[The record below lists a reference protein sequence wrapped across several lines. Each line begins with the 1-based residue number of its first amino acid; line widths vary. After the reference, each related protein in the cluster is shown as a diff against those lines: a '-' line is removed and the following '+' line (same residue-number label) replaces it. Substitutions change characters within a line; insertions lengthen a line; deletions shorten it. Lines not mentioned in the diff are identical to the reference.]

1 MLKSLA
7 IAASLAV
14 IGATPALAQSW
25 EAVSASD
32 NAVAAVDWSSMRISG
47 SSRDVT
53 FAMVSLVPGA
63 VPFDYAVSNVTMD
76 CSQSHYATLR
86 SQFFDRGGNIVV
98 EDFIGDGTLTPVNDG
113 TIMSDVRR
121 EVCSSDR
128 SRKGYFTS
136 AQQFATN
143 AWAVAADGQ

>member
-47 SSRDVT
+47 SHRDVT
-53 FAMVSLVPGA
+53 FTMVSLVPGA
-63 VPFDYAVSNVTMD
+63 VPFDYAVSNIIMD
-76 CSQSHYATLR
+76 CAQPRYETVR

-98 EDFIGDGTLTPVNDG
+98 EDFVGDGTPTTVNDN

-128 SRKGYFTS
+128 SRKGYFIS
-136 AQQFATN
+136 AQQFANN

>member
-53 FAMVSLVPGA
+53 FTMVSLVPDA

-76 CSQSHYATLR
+76 CSQSQYATLR

-121 EVCSSDR
+121 EVCSSDA
-128 SRKGYFTS
+128 SRKGYFIS
-136 AQQFATN
+136 AQQFAAN
-143 AWAVAADGQ
+143 AWAIVEDGQ